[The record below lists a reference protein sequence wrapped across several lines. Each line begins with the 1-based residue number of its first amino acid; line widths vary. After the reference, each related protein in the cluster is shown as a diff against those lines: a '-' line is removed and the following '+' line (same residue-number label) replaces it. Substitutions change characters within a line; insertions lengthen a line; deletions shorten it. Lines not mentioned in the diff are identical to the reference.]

1 LTDTDVS
8 AHVLEAISQSTFIQ
22 TILDEMKGA
31 NYREFHPT
39 CQGILAAY
47 ESCCEKFTVDVA
59 QLKPFASFAPCREY
73 KGLKFNFVL
82 DCLSRLLKQASLTLS
97 MMTDCS
103 LLLSMLF
110 AQEEISD
117 ELLECVLEIANQA
130 LDLAQAQ
137 NGGDYEN
144 DPHLL
149 SFLVDNGLVSFPTFF
164 AKKKTLKNKGASEK
178 VVEAIQAIMR
188 SDEKY
193 VAMISA
199 LNLFPINNSLA
210 HERILEATL

>member
-1 LTDTDVS
+1 
-8 AHVLEAISQSTFIQ
+8 
-22 TILDEMKGA
+22 
-31 NYREFHPT
+31 
-39 CQGILAAY
+39 
-47 ESCCEKFTVDVA
+47 
-59 QLKPFASFAPCREY
+59 
-73 KGLKFNFVL
+73 
-82 DCLSRLLKQASLTLS
+82 LLKGRSPTNS
-97 MMTDCS
+97 WS
-103 LLLSMLF
+103 
-110 AQEEISD
+110 
-117 ELLECVLEIANQA
+117 VLIANQA

-149 SFLVDNGLVSFPTFF
+149 SFLVDNGLVSFLTTFF